1 VDVYVSILCHTRW
14 WMLCFNTMS
23 YSLVV
28 DVLIMN
34 ACVCNVAV
42 ICDLCYV

>member
-1 VDVYVSILCHTRW
+1 MHVFVNVVSL
-14 WMLCFNTMS
+14 
-23 YSLVV
+23 
-28 DVLIMN
+28 N